1 MGRALAKP
9 INSPRETASCV
20 DSAHLRSRHR
30 KNNHRLRDVLQFIC
44 ETAVQEAMAR
54 RGPALAEGADGLL
67 EGNPLRRGSEG
78 TRILNVFV
86 AHNDLIDE
94 AWELIDHL
102 RQISTSIANSA
113 ELVIPSRFPPRL
125 DYERLEA

>member
-1 MGRALAKP
+1 MLHF
-9 INSPRETASCV
+9 NLE
-20 DSAHLRSRHR
+20 SAVH
-30 KNNHRLRDVLQFIC
+30 
-44 ETAVQEAMAR
+44 EAMVR

-67 EGNPLRRGSEG
+67 EGNPLRRGNEG

-102 RQISTSIANSA
+102 RQISSSIADSA